1 MIYGIGVDT
10 HKIERIVNLYDTFQ
24 SKFITKILSDS
35 EYVIF
40 KKFNNIEKQNSYLA
54 KRFAAKEAF
63 VKALGTGFRDKLTM
77 PNISVINNSYGKPEI
92 FLSKEVSEIIPQNL
106 CFFLSLSDEK
116 EYVVAYVVIE
126 RN

>member
-1 MIYGIGVDT
+1 MIYGIGVDIL
-10 HKIERIVNLYDTFQ
+10 KIERIVNLYAKFQ
-24 SKFITKILSDS
+24 NKFITKILSDS

-92 FLSKEVSEIIPQNL
+92 FLSKELSEIIPKNL